1 MMCAIIVVTYFL
13 EAKLMYLSRGL
24 YVFPNKHTIRR
35 FMYDG
40 EEETELPEI
49 TFEQQLIDFLEINLT
64 PFNRLLDKLKAY
76 TKENTTPDELL
87 GVYRAIGYTA
97 EIFCQEEPVYSFL
110 LCTKLYV
117 DSYDISS
124 YEELF
129 EHKDHAVEMLRDMVH
144 AQNIFFTIA
153 DAYCRFEGTHEEKT
167 TKAFLGRET
176 IFKCQFEQV
185 IAHTDVGTE
194 MFQMTRPKLPYSGGY
209 RFDNLPDYIW
219 YIFLHAMEFDTGFS
233 QCDYCG
239 HFFKPKTK
247 KKPRYCD
254 RVRTDDGR
262 TCKQIGPQQ
271 IYKFRLQHSELL
283 ADYDRAIN
291 RNYRRVERYELK
303 LGYEKQGKDLS
314 YNDYADWLRELHTA
328 KMSFMS
334 GEMSD
339 EEFKEAYTS
348 A

>member
-1 MMCAIIVVTYFL
+1 MI
-13 EAKLMYLSRGL
+13 
-24 YVFPNKHTIRR
+24 
-35 FMYDG
+35 
-40 EEETELPEI
+40 
-49 TFEQQLIDFLEINLT
+49 
-64 PFNRLLDKLKAY
+64 LLVSS
-76 TKENTTPDELL
+76 PD
-87 GVYRAIGYTA
+87 
-97 EIFCQEEPVYSFL
+97 
-110 LCTKLYV
+110 V
-117 DSYDISS
+117 DSYDVSS

-129 EHKDHAVEMLRDMVH
+129 EYKDHAVEMLRDMVH
-144 AQNIFFTIA
+144 TQNIFFTIA
-153 DAYCRFEGTHEEKT
+153 DAYCRFEGSHKEKT

-176 IFKCQFEQV
+176 IFKCQYEQV

-194 MFQMTRPKLPYSGGY
+194 MFQMTRPKLPYSRGY

-219 YIFLHAMEFDTGFS
+219 YIFLSSMEFDTGFS

-247 KKPRYCD
+247 KKTRYCD

-303 LGYEKQGKDLS
+303 LGDEKHGKDLS
-314 YNDYADWLRELHTA
+314 YNDYADWLRKLHTA

-334 GEMSD
+334 GEMSE
-339 EEFKEAYTS
+339 EEFKEAIHQLD
-348 A
+348 

>member
-1 MMCAIIVVTYFL
+1 
-13 EAKLMYLSRGL
+13 MYLSRGL
-24 YVFPNKHTIRR
+24 YVFPNKNTIRR

-40 EEETELPEI
+40 DEATELPEI
-49 TFEQQLIDFLEINLT
+49 TFEQQLIDFLEIDLT

-76 TKENTTPDELL
+76 TRDNTTPDELL
-87 GVYRAIGYTA
+87 GVCRVVGYTA

-129 EHKDHAVEMLRDMVH
+129 EYKDHAVEMLRDMVH
-144 AQNIFFTIA
+144 TQNIFFTIA

-194 MFQMTRPKLPYSGGY
+194 MFQMTRPKLPYSRGY

-233 QCDYCG
+233 QCEYCG

-247 KKPRYCD
+247 KKTRYCD
-254 RVRTDDGR
+254 RVRADDGR

-303 LGYEKQGKDLS
+303 LGDEKLGKDLS

-328 KMSFMS
+328 KVAFMS
-334 GEMSD
+334 GEMSE
-339 EEFKEAYTS
+339 EEFRKAIHMLDHCTNHCQ
-348 A
+348 